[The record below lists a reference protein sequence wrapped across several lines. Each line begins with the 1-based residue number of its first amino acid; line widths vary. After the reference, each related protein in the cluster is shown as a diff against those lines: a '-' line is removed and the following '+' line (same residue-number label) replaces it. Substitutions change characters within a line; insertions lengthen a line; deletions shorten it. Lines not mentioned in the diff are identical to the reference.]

1 MAIKQARFFQTL
13 AIWIEARYG
22 CGQVEEKMTG
32 GPKLQLDQ
40 SKTDEYDHGDAQPYS
55 GGQKIQ
61 ASSLGKLQQG
71 GTDAK
76 KGIEKNG

>member
-1 MAIKQARFFQTL
+1 
-13 AIWIEARYG
+13 
-22 CGQVEEKMTG
+22 MTG

-55 GGQKIQ
+55 GGQEIQ
-61 ASSLGKLQQG
+61 ASSLRKLQQQG

-76 KGIEKNG
+76 KGIDKNG